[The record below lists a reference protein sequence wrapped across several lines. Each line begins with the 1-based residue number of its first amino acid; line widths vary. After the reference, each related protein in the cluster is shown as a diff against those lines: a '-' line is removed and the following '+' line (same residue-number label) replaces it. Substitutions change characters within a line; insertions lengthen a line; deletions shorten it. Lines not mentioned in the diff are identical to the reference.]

1 MVRDEKGLR
10 NGTDDRVEEKL
21 GSRIARV
28 TYEKVRKTRN
38 NYSTDTS

>member
-1 MVRDEKGLR
+1 MVLMIGQEAY
-10 NGTDDRVEEKL
+10 RVEEKL